1 MNKLKKIGLT
11 ALAGSLV
18 AVSAQAGEL
27 TANGTANMTYK
38 TSSASMGKGIGSD
51 KSITFSGSGELDNG
65 WTVNLTTYTT
75 DAFGLSSHSTALT
88 MGSLG
93 KITIGEIFGSVAAGY
108 DEEVPQAYEQI
119 SEAGNNNAANYM
131 GSWMD
136 GGGIMYTAP
145 ALDVG
150 AGSLAIKLGFSPDAE
165 DTSTSSGTAGGSDGT
180 WGNGRD
186 IGVTLTTDAGLTLGV
201 YAGEREAIKATSA
214 TENKQYDHFDG
225 TWFAKYSMGP
235 IAIGYQSSYVDRG
248 GASAAVVAATTVKT
262 IGTSTGIFE
271 DTQYSISFNVN
282 DNLSISYTDGES
294 TYDDQSNVSN
304 GTEIADVTQSQD
316 AIQVAYSMGG
326 MTISAYQMSTSNP
339 AYDSNAAEVN
349 VTEVNLGLA
358 F

>member
-18 AVSAQAGEL
+18 AASAQAGEL
-27 TANGTANMTYK
+27 SVIGTANMTYATK
-38 TSSASMGKGIGSD
+38 TTAFGKGIGSD

-65 WTVNLTTYTT
+65 WSVALTTYTT
-75 DAFGLSSHSTALT
+75 DAVGLSSHSTALT

-93 KITIGEIFGSVAAGY
+93 TVTIGEIFGSVAASY

-119 SEAGNNNAANYM
+119 SDAGPNNAANYM

-136 GGGIMYTAP
+136 NGGIMYTAP
-145 ALDVG
+145 AIDLGV
-150 AGSLAIKLGFSPDAE
+150 GSLAIKVGFSPDAH
-165 DTSTSSGTAGGSDGT
+165 DSATSSGGEGTHTGT

-186 IGVTLTTDAGLTLGV
+186 IGMTLTTDQGLTLGV
-201 YAGEREAIKATSA
+201 YAGEREAIKT
-214 TENKQYDHFDG
+214 TNGIENTPLDQFDG
-225 TWFAKYSMGP
+225 TIFAKYSAGP
-235 IAIGYQSSYVDRG
+235 VSIGYQTTYVDVG
-248 GASAAVVAATTVKT
+248 GSSAAAIAATTVKT

-271 DTQYSISFNVN
+271 DVQYSISFNVN

-294 TYDDQSNVSN
+294 TYDDQSNVAG
-304 GTEIADVTQSQD
+304 GTEIIDVEQSQD

-326 MTISAYQMSTSNP
+326 MTISAYQMETTNP
-339 AYDSNAAEVN
+339 GYDSNAAAVSS
-349 VTEVNLGLA
+349 TEINLGLA

>member
-18 AVSAQAGEL
+18 AASAQAGEL
-27 TANGTANMTYK
+27 SAVGTANMTYATK
-38 TSSASMGKGIGSD
+38 TTAFGKGIGSD

-65 WTVNLTTYTT
+65 WSVALTTYTT
-75 DAFGLSSHSTALT
+75 DAVGLSSHSTALT

-93 KITIGEIFGSVAAGY
+93 TITIGEIFGSVAASY

-119 SEAGNNNAANYM
+119 SDAGPNNAANYM

-136 GGGIMYTAP
+136 NGGIMYAAP

-150 AGSLAIKLGFSPDAE
+150 IGSLAVKIGFSPDAH
-165 DTSTSSGTAGGSDGT
+165 DSATSSGGEGTHTGT

-186 IGVTLTTDAGLTLGV
+186 IGITLTTDAGLKLGV
-201 YAGEREAIKATSA
+201 YAGEREAIKSTIDGESA
-214 TENKQYDHFDG
+214 NYDQFDG
-225 TWFAKYSMGP
+225 TMFATYTAGP
-235 IAIGYQSSYVDRG
+235 VSIGYQTSYVDVG
-248 GASAAVVAATTVKT
+248 GGSAAVVAATTAKT

-282 DNLSISYTDGES
+282 DNLSISYTDGTSE
-294 TYDDQSNVSN
+294 YDDQSNVSS
-304 GTEIADVTQSQD
+304 GTEIADVEQSQD

-339 AYDSNAAEVN
+339 GYDSNAAEVKS
-349 VTEVNLGLA
+349 TEINLGLA

>member
-1 MNKLKKIGLT
+1 MDKLKKIGLT

-27 TANGTANMTYK
+27 TANGTANMTYATK
-38 TSSASMGKGIGSD
+38 SSAFGKGIGSD

-65 WTVNLTTYTT
+65 WTVNLVTYTT

-88 MGSLG
+88 MGSMG
-93 KITIGEIFGSVAAGY
+93 KITIGEIFGSVAASY
-108 DEEVPQAYEQI
+108 DEEVPNAYEQI
-119 SEAGNNNAANYM
+119 SDAAPNNAANYM

-136 GGGIMYTAP
+136 NGGIMYAAP

-150 AGSLAIKLGFSPDAE
+150 AGSLAISIGFSPDAH
-165 DTSTSSGTAGGSDGT
+165 DSATSSGTEGTHTGT
-180 WGNGRD
+180 WGHGRD
-186 IGVTLTTDAGLTLGV
+186 VGMTLTTDAGLTLGV
-201 YAGEREAIKATSA
+201 YAAEREGILSTIDTEAAT
-214 TENKQYDHFDG
+214 YDGFEG
-225 TWFAKYSMGP
+225 TWFAKYSAGP
-235 IAIGYQSSYVDRG
+235 VSIGYQQTYVDRG
-248 GASAAVVAATTVKT
+248 GNSAAAVAATTVKT

-271 DTQYSISFNVN
+271 DVQYSISFNVN

-294 TYDDQSNVSN
+294 TYDDQSNVAG
-304 GTEIADVTQSQD
+304 GTEIADVEQSQD

-339 AYDSNAAEVN
+339 GYDSNAAEVKS
-349 VTEVNLGLA
+349 TEINLGLA